1 MSHTEDNSI
10 AAADVTAFAGDR
22 IRGIRARLFD
32 RLLAGL
38 AHGRLRVILPSG
50 ASFARTGRAPGPD
63 ATIRLRNWRALG
75 RILTRGDIG
84 FAEGHIAG
92 DWTSPDLVALI
103 RLAALNTAEL
113 RRAVRGNPLF
123 RGLERL
129 RHLARGNTRRG
140 SRRNIEAHYDLGN
153 DFYRLWLDP
162 SMLYSSAI
170 FDATTPTLEAAQA
183 KKLDRIVELLD
194 VPRDGSVLE
203 IGCGW
208 GALAARL
215 GEAGASVTGI
225 TLSPSQLAW
234 ARDTIAERGLEGT
247 VDLRLQ
253 DYRDV
258 AERFD
263 RVVSIEMFEAV
274 GEAWWPTYFA
284 TVARALKPGGR
295 AVLQVISIAEDRF
308 DDYRRDADFIQK
320 HVFPGGFLPSQT
332 AFAQAVA
339 AAGLRIEAAEHF
351 GLSYAETLAEW
362 RRRFHDRWPEIEA
375 GGFDDRFRSL
385 WDYYLAYCEAGF
397 REEAIDVG
405 LYTLVHA

>member
-1 MSHTEDNSI
+1 MSHTEDNSFG
-10 AAADVTAFAGDR
+10 AADVAAFAGDR

-32 RLLAGL
+32 QLLAGL

-194 VPRDGSVLE
+194 LSGGDHVLE

-284 TVARALKPGGR
+284 GVARALKPGGR

-332 AFAQAVA
+332 AFAEAVA
-339 AAGLRIEAAEHF
+339 KAGLRIEAAEHF

-362 RRRFHDRWPEIEA
+362 RRRFHDRWPEIAA
-375 GGFDDRFRSL
+375 GGFDDRFRRL